1 METIETPGGRF
12 AALRAGR
19 RGAPLVIVAHGFP
32 DHPVTFAPVV
42 EAIAGAGYE
51 VIAPWLRG
59 YAPSTLEGPF
69 DIDRIATDLLEIA
82 SAAGAERFAL
92 VGHDWGAVATDA
104 ACAIA
109 PERVRAAVTLAIP
122 HLWQFRRVA
131 QLVRSSYMP
140 VLAAP
145 GGAALARAR
154 DFAFVDALWRLW
166 SPGYRLPDDARR
178 ALHACLAA
186 SWPAPARY
194 YRAFLGSRIG
204 ARRFG
209 PTFRIETPM
218 LALHGADDGC
228 VAAATARGQER
239 WFRTPF
245 AAEVIPGA
253 GHFLQLEAPAIVI
266 DRTLAWLAQSP

>member
-1 METIETPGGRF
+1 VERIETASGTF

-32 DHPVTFAPVV
+32 DHPPTFAPIV
-42 EAIAGAGYE
+42 EAIAAAGYE

-69 DIDRIATDLLEIA
+69 DIDRIATDLLELA
-82 SAAGAERFAL
+82 TAAGAARFAL
-92 VGHDWGAVATDA
+92 VGHDWGAVATYA

-109 PERVRAAVTLAIP
+109 PARVRTAVTLAIP
-122 HLWQFRRVA
+122 HLWQFRRAA

-145 GGAALARAR
+145 GGATLARAR
-154 DFAFVDALWRLW
+154 DFAMIDALWRLW
-166 SPGYRLPDDARR
+166 SPGFRLPDDDRR

-194 YRAFLGSRIG
+194 YRAFLTSRIG

-209 PTFRIETPM
+209 PSFSIETPL

-239 WFRTPF
+239 WFRHRF
-245 AAEVIPGA
+245 AAEIIAGA
-253 GHFLQLEAPAIVI
+253 GHFLHLEAPATVV
-266 DRTLAWLAQSP
+266 DRTLAWLAQP